1 MKKILI
7 IEDQP
12 DVRENID
19 AILELEGYEVMMA
32 EDGEMGI
39 EMATHHHPDLILCD
53 VMMPKLDGF
62 GVVQALRQN
71 PITSTIPLIFLT
83 AKADRLSLRQGMDL
97 GADDYL
103 TKPFTIDELINAV
116 TARLSK
122 QTLIQQD
129 VNQELDKFR
138 SNITR
143 SLPHELL
150 TPLNGILGM
159 SHYLSDYYDTI
170 DGDEVQSCLAD
181 IKFSSER
188 LYRLIQNFL
197 LFAQLE
203 LFQSNAQQSQIWQN
217 RLSQTTTNS
226 VSTIEKITQKIAQQ
240 IERTDDLQLIL
251 KEASIHIS
259 EQDLDKITEEIID
272 NAFKFSVKGT
282 PVIVESKLDN
292 QNFILTVTNQGRGM
306 SAEDIDR
313 IGAYIQFERKLY
325 EQQGSGLGLIIAKR
339 MTELYGGKLEI
350 QSIPNEQTTVFICLP
365 LNQSQNE
372 KNYYDNL

>member
-12 DVRENID
+12 DVRDNID

-39 EMATHHHPDLILCD
+39 EMAMRHHPDLILCD

-103 TKPFTIDELINAV
+103 TKPFTLDELINAV

-170 DGDEVQSCLAD
+170 DGEEVQSCLAD
-181 IKFSSER
+181 IKISSER

-226 VSTIEKITQKIAQQ
+226 SVNIQKVVQ
-240 IERTDDLQLIL
+240 ILAEQKNRADDLKIVLQ
-251 KEASIHIS
+251 EASVCIS
-259 EQDLDKITEEIID
+259 VDDLLKITEEIVD

-282 PVIVESKLDN
+282 PIIVESILEN

-306 SAEDIDR
+306 SSEDIDR

-339 MTELYGGKLEI
+339 MTELYGGKFEI
-350 QSIPNEQTTVFICLP
+350 QSIPNEKTIVSICLP
-365 LNQSQNE
+365 L
-372 KNYYDNL
+372 KPI

>member
-1 MKKILI
+1 MQKILI

-12 DVRENID
+12 DVRENIE
-19 AILELEGYEVMMA
+19 AILELEDYETLIA
-32 EDGEMGI
+32 ENGEMGI
-39 EMATHHHPDLILCD
+39 EMAKNHQPDLILCD

-83 AKADRLSLRQGMDL
+83 AKVDRLSLRQGMDL

-103 TKPFTIDELINAV
+103 TKPFTLDELINAV
-116 TARLSK
+116 KARLSK
-122 QTLIQQD
+122 QTLIQKD

-159 SHYLSDYYDTI
+159 SDLLSNYYDTM
-170 DGDEVQSCLAD
+170 DADEVQSCLAD
-181 IKFSSER
+181 IKTSSER
-188 LYRLIQNFL
+188 LHRLIQNFL

-203 LFQSNAQQSQIWQN
+203 LFQSNPQQSQIWQN
-217 RLSQTTTNS
+217 RLSKTTTNP
-226 VSTIEKITQKIAQQ
+226 VSIIEKITQNIAQQ
-240 IERTDDLQLIL
+240 IGRTDDLQLSL
-251 KEASIHIS
+251 KEANIRIS
-259 EQDLDKITEEIID
+259 EQDLQKITEEIVD

-282 PVIVESKLDN
+282 PIIVESILEN

-306 SAEDIDR
+306 SSEQIAQ

-325 EQQGSGLGLIIAKR
+325 EQQGSGLGLVIAKR
-339 MTELYGGKLEI
+339 MTELYNGELEI
-350 QSIPNEQTTVFICLP
+350 QSTLNEKTIVSICLP
-365 LNQSQNE
+365 LKQI
-372 KNYYDNL
+372 

>member
-1 MKKILI
+1 MQKILI

-12 DVRENID
+12 DVRENIE
-19 AILELEGYEVMMA
+19 AILELEDYETLIA
-32 EDGEMGI
+32 ENGEMGI
-39 EMATHHHPDLILCD
+39 EMAKNHQPDLILCD

-83 AKADRLSLRQGMDL
+83 AKVDRLSLRQGMDL

-103 TKPFTIDELINAV
+103 TKPFTLDELINAV
-116 TARLSK
+116 KARLSK
-122 QTLIQQD
+122 QTLIQKD

-159 SHYLSDYYDTI
+159 SDLLSNYYDTM
-170 DGDEVQSCLAD
+170 DADEVQSCLAD
-181 IKFSSER
+181 IKTSSER
-188 LYRLIQNFL
+188 LHRLIQNFL

-203 LFQSNAQQSQIWQN
+203 LFQSNPQQSQIWQN
-217 RLSQTTTNS
+217 RLSKTTTNP
-226 VSTIEKITQKIAQQ
+226 VSIIEKITQNIAQQ
-240 IERTDDLQLIL
+240 IGRTDDLQLSL
-251 KEASIHIS
+251 KEASVCIS
-259 EQDLDKITEEIID
+259 EEDLEKITEEIVD
-272 NAFKFSVKGT
+272 NAFKFSQKGSLVT
-282 PVIVESKLDN
+282 VQNTLEDN
-292 QNFILTVTNQGRGM
+292 KFILTVTNQGRGM
-306 SAEDIDR
+306 NPEQISQ

-339 MTELYGGKLEI
+339 MTKLYNGELEI
-350 QSIPNEQTTVFICLP
+350 QSTPNEKTIVSICLP
-365 LNQSQNE
+365 L
-372 KNYYDNL
+372 KPI

>member
-1 MKKILI
+1 MKKILV
-7 IEDQP
+7 IEDEP
-12 DVRENID
+12 NVRDNID
-19 AILELEGYEVMMA
+19 SILELEGYQVVTA

-39 EMATHHHPDLILCD
+39 EMAICHQPDLILCD

-62 GVVQALRQN
+62 GVVKALRQN
-71 PITSTIPLIFLT
+71 PVTATVPLIFLT
-83 AKADRLSLRQGMDL
+83 AKADRAAQRLGMDL

-103 TKPFTIDELINAV
+103 SKPFTIEELTNAV
-116 TARLSK
+116 TARLNKKKLS
-122 QTLIQQD
+122 
-129 VNQELDKFR
+129 QEDTNRALNDFR
-138 SNITR
+138 ANITR

-159 SHYLSDYYDTI
+159 SNYLSDYYDTI
-170 DGDEVQSCLAD
+170 DGDEIQDCLAI
-181 IKFSSER
+181 IKISSER

-203 LFQSNAQQSQIWQN
+203 LFQSNPEQSQAWQN
-217 RLSQTTTNS
+217 RLSKTTTNS
-226 VSTIEKITQKIAQQ
+226 VSIIQKIAQNIAQQ
-240 IERTDDLQLIL
+240 IDRTDDLQLFL
-251 KEASIHIS
+251 KEASVRIS
-259 EQDLDKITEEIID
+259 EEDLYKITEEIID
-272 NAFKFSVKGT
+272 NAFKFSEKET
-282 PVIVESKLDN
+282 PVIVESKLDD

-350 QSIPNEQTTVFICLP
+350 QSIPNEQTTVSICLP
-365 LNQSQNE
+365 LNRT
-372 KNYYDNL
+372 

>member
-1 MKKILI
+1 MQKILI

-12 DVRENID
+12 DVRENIE
-19 AILELEGYEVMMA
+19 AILELEDYETLIA
-32 EDGEMGI
+32 ENGEMGI
-39 EMATHHHPDLILCD
+39 EMAENHHPDLILCD

-71 PITSTIPLIFLT
+71 PITYTIPLIFVT

-103 TKPFTIDELINAV
+103 TKPFTLDELINSV
-116 TARLSK
+116 KSRLSK
-122 QTLIQQD
+122 QTLIQKD
-129 VNQELDKFR
+129 VDQELDKFR

-159 SHYLSDYYDTI
+159 SDLLSNYYDTM
-170 DGDEVQSCLAD
+170 DADEVQSCLAD
-181 IKFSSER
+181 IKTSSER
-188 LYRLIQNFL
+188 LHRLIQNFL
-197 LFAQLE
+197 LFAQLQ

-217 RLSQTTTNS
+217 RLSQITTHS

-240 IERTDDLQLIL
+240 IERTDDLQLFL
-251 KEASIHIS
+251 KEASVHIS
-259 EQDLDKITEEIID
+259 EQDLEKITEEIID
-272 NAFKFSVKGT
+272 NAFKFSDKGT
-282 PVIVESKLDN
+282 PVIVESKLDD

-306 SAEDIDR
+306 NAEDIER

-350 QSIPNEQTTVFICLP
+350 QSIPNEQTTVSICLP
-365 LNQSQNE
+365 LNRT
-372 KNYYDNL
+372 

>member
-1 MKKILI
+1 MQKILI

-12 DVRENID
+12 DVRENIE
-19 AILELEGYEVMMA
+19 AILELEDYETLIA
-32 EDGEMGI
+32 ENGEMGI
-39 EMATHHHPDLILCD
+39 EMAKNHQPDLILCD

-83 AKADRLSLRQGMDL
+83 AKVDRLSLRQGMDL

-103 TKPFTIDELINAV
+103 TKPFTLDELINAV
-116 TARLSK
+116 KARLSK
-122 QTLIQQD
+122 QTLIQKD

-159 SHYLSDYYDTI
+159 SDLLSNYYDTM
-170 DGDEVQSCLAD
+170 DADEVQSCLAD
-181 IKFSSER
+181 IKTSSER
-188 LYRLIQNFL
+188 LHRLIQNFL

-203 LFQSNAQQSQIWQN
+203 LFQSNPQQSQIWQN
-217 RLSQTTTNS
+217 RLSKTTTNP
-226 VSTIEKITQKIAQQ
+226 VSIIEKITQNIAQQ
-240 IERTDDLQLIL
+240 IGRTDDLQLSL
-251 KEASIHIS
+251 KEANIRIS
-259 EQDLDKITEEIID
+259 EQDLQKITEEIVD

-282 PVIVESKLDN
+282 PIIVESILEN

-306 SAEDIDR
+306 SSEQIAQ

-325 EQQGSGLGLIIAKR
+325 EQQGSGLGLVIAKR
-339 MTELYGGKLEI
+339 MTELYNGELEI
-350 QSIPNEQTTVFICLP
+350 QSTPNEKTIVSICLP
-365 LNQSQNE
+365 L
-372 KNYYDNL
+372 KPI

>member
-1 MKKILI
+1 MQKILI

-12 DVRENID
+12 DVRENIE
-19 AILELEGYEVMMA
+19 AILELEDYETLIA
-32 EDGEMGI
+32 ENGEMGI
-39 EMATHHHPDLILCD
+39 EMAKNHQPDLILCD

-83 AKADRLSLRQGMDL
+83 AKVDRLSLRQGMDL

-103 TKPFTIDELINAV
+103 TKPFTLDELINAV
-116 TARLSK
+116 KARLSK
-122 QTLIQQD
+122 QTLIQKD

-159 SHYLSDYYDTI
+159 SDLLSNYYDTM
-170 DGDEVQSCLAD
+170 DADEVQSCLAD
-181 IKFSSER
+181 IKTSSER
-188 LYRLIQNFL
+188 LHRLIQNFL

-203 LFQSNAQQSQIWQN
+203 LFQSNPQQSQIWQN
-217 RLSQTTTNS
+217 RLSKTTTNP
-226 VSTIEKITQKIAQQ
+226 VSIIEKITQNIAQQ
-240 IERTDDLQLIL
+240 IGRTDDLQLSL
-251 KEASIHIS
+251 KEASVCIS
-259 EQDLDKITEEIID
+259 EEDLEKITEEIVD
-272 NAFKFSVKGT
+272 NAFKFSQKGSLVT
-282 PVIVESKLDN
+282 VQNTLEDN
-292 QNFILTVTNQGRGM
+292 KFILTVTNQGRGM
-306 SAEDIDR
+306 SSEQISQ

-339 MTELYGGKLEI
+339 MTELYNGELEI
-350 QSIPNEQTTVFICLP
+350 QSTPNEKTIVSICLP
-365 LNQSQNE
+365 L
-372 KNYYDNL
+372 KPI

>member
-1 MKKILI
+1 MKTILV
-7 IEDQP
+7 IEDQI

-19 AILELEGYEVMMA
+19 AILELEGYQVIMA
-32 EDGEMGI
+32 EDGEIGL
-39 EMATHHHPDLILCD
+39 EMATSHQPDLILCD

-103 TKPFTIDELINAV
+103 TKPFTLDELINAV

-122 QTLIQQD
+122 QNLIQQD

-170 DGDEVQSCLAD
+170 DAEEVQSCLTD
-181 IKFSSER
+181 IKISSER

-217 RLSQTTTNS
+217 RLSQITINS
-226 VSTIEKITQKIAQQ
+226 VSVIQKITQKIAQQ
-240 IERTDDLQLIL
+240 VGRTDDLQLFL
-251 KEASIHIS
+251 KEASVHIS
-259 EQDLDKITEEIID
+259 EQDLEKITEEIID
-272 NAFKFSVKGT
+272 NAFKFSDKGT
-282 PVIVESKLDN
+282 PVIVENKLDA
-292 QNFILTVTNQGRGM
+292 QNFVLTVTNQGRGM
-306 SAEDIDR
+306 NAEDIDR

-350 QSIPNEQTTVFICLP
+350 QSIPNEQTTVSICLP
-365 LNQSQNE
+365 LNRT
-372 KNYYDNL
+372 

>member
-1 MKKILI
+1 MQKILI

-12 DVRENID
+12 DVRENIE
-19 AILELEGYEVMMA
+19 AILELEDYETLIA
-32 EDGEMGI
+32 ENGEMGI
-39 EMATHHHPDLILCD
+39 EMAENHHPDLILCD

-71 PITSTIPLIFLT
+71 PITSTIPLIFVT

-103 TKPFTIDELINAV
+103 TKPFTLDELINSV
-116 TARLSK
+116 KSRLSK
-122 QTLIQQD
+122 QTLIQKD
-129 VNQELDKFR
+129 VDQELDKFR

-159 SHYLSDYYDTI
+159 SDLLSNYYDTM
-170 DGDEVQSCLAD
+170 DADEVQSCLAD
-181 IKFSSER
+181 IKTSSER
-188 LYRLIQNFL
+188 LHRLIQNFL

-203 LFQSNAQQSQIWQN
+203 LFQSNPQQSQIWQN
-217 RLSQTTTNS
+217 RLSKTTTNP
-226 VSTIEKITQKIAQQ
+226 VSIIEKITQNIAQQ
-240 IERTDDLQLIL
+240 IGRTDDLQLSL
-251 KEASIHIS
+251 KEASVCIS
-259 EQDLDKITEEIID
+259 EEDLEKITEEIVD
-272 NAFKFSVKGT
+272 NAFKFSQKGSLVT
-282 PVIVESKLDN
+282 VQNTLEDN
-292 QNFILTVTNQGRGM
+292 KFILTVTNQGRGM
-306 SAEDIDR
+306 NPEQISQ

-350 QSIPNEQTTVFICLP
+350 QSIPNEQTTVSICLP
-365 LNQSQNE
+365 LNRT
-372 KNYYDNL
+372 

>member
-1 MKKILI
+1 MKKILV

-39 EMATHHHPDLILCD
+39 EMATLHQPDLILCD

-62 GVVQALRQN
+62 GVVKALRQN
-71 PITSTIPLIFLT
+71 PVTATVPLIFLT
-83 AKADRLSLRQGMDL
+83 AKADRPSLRQGMDL

-103 TKPFTIDELINAV
+103 TKPFTLDELIDAV

-122 QTLIQQD
+122 QNLIQQD

-170 DGDEVQSCLAD
+170 DGEEIQSCLAD
-181 IKFSSER
+181 IKISSER

-203 LFQSNAQQSQIWQN
+203 LFQSNVQQSQIWQN
-217 RLSQTTTNS
+217 RLSQITVNS
-226 VSTIEKITQKIAQQ
+226 VSIIEKITQKIAQQ
-240 IERTDDLQLIL
+240 IERTDDLQLFL
-251 KEASIHIS
+251 KEASVHIS
-259 EQDLDKITEEIID
+259 EQDLEKITEEIID
-272 NAFKFSVKGT
+272 NAFKFSAKGT
-282 PVIVESKLDN
+282 PVIVESKLDD

-306 SAEDIDR
+306 NAEDIER

-350 QSIPNEQTTVFICLP
+350 QSIPNEQTTVSICLP
-365 LNQSQNE
+365 LNRT
-372 KNYYDNL
+372 

>member
-1 MKKILI
+1 MKKILV

-39 EMATHHHPDLILCD
+39 EMAKLHQPDLILCD

-62 GVVQALRQN
+62 GVVKALRQN
-71 PITSTIPLIFLT
+71 PVTATVPLIFLT
-83 AKADRLSLRQGMDL
+83 AKADRPSLRQGMDL

-103 TKPFTIDELINAV
+103 TKPFTLDELIDAV

-122 QTLIQQD
+122 HNLIRQD

-159 SHYLSDYYDTI
+159 SDLLLNYSDTMEA
-170 DGDEVQSCLAD
+170 DEIQSCLAD
-181 IKFSSER
+181 IKLSGER

-203 LFQSNAQQSQIWQN
+203 LFQSNPQQSQIWQN
-217 RLSQTTTNS
+217 RLSQITTNS
-226 VSTIEKITQKIAQQ
+226 LSIIQTIAQNIAQQQ
-240 IERTDDLQLIL
+240 IERTDDLQLFL
-251 KEASIHIS
+251 KEASVCIS
-259 EQDLDKITEEIID
+259 VDDLHKVTEEIID

-282 PVIVESKLDN
+282 PVIVESKLDD

-350 QSIPNEQTTVFICLP
+350 QSIPNEQTTVSICLP
-365 LNQSQNE
+365 LNQS
-372 KNYYDNL
+372 